1 MKGFWDDRY
10 NTVEYVYGR
19 EANVYFSTELS
30 KLPPG
35 RILLPGDGEG
45 RNSVHAALC
54 GWEAVA
60 FDQSAVAREKA
71 LAFASESGTVLHY
84 TLASLEDYSFAPGH
98 FDAVALVFFHAHPDQ
113 RIYLHQQAM
122 AALKPGGH
130 LILEAF
136 HKEQLGRDSGGPGS
150 PDYLFDEQT
159 ILSDFAGLKTLH
171 LEKLLL
177 PLNEG
182 PFHQGE
188 ASVLRYLG
196 IKQD

>member
-1 MKGFWDDRY
+1 MNSFWDDRY
-10 NTVEYVYGR
+10 NTVQYVYGR
-19 EANVYFSTELS
+19 EANGYFSAELS
-30 KLPPG
+30 KMPPG

-54 GWEAVA
+54 GWKAVA

-71 LAFASESGTVLHY
+71 LAFASESGVSLDY
-84 TLASLEDYSFAPGH
+84 ALSSLEDYAFAAGQY
-98 FDAVALVFFHAHPDQ
+98 DVVALVFFHASPGQ
-113 RIYLHQQAM
+113 RVYLHQQAIK
-122 AALKPGGH
+122 ALKPGGR

-159 ILSDFAGLKTLH
+159 ILSDFAGLETLH

-177 PLNEG
+177 TLNEG

-188 ASVLRYLG
+188 ASVLRYTG
-196 IKQD
+196 IKPD